1 MTGPIKAIGFG
12 EKTIEGFGSL
22 PVDANNKKVKKFEE
36 ELLQSGL
43 SGTPIKTAYMPDI
56 GNIGGLLGGKGSGQ
70 AATQV

>member
-1 MTGPIKAIGFG
+1 M
-12 EKTIEGFGSL
+12 
-22 PVDANNKKVKKFEE
+22 KKFEE